1 MGWFNKPP
9 ITPEQTF
16 EHVPLKKRLKYP
28 KWTFARVWGS
38 GEYYLLLDKTKMP
51 FISERAF
58 LSWGKEYIN
67 VSEESISG
75 YMKFKSIGFSVGT
88 ILISQADKTEWYIT
102 GSDVLAPERRRIS
115 DPDFYTVLGFDIDD
129 AYMVSLPE
137 IDFHKK
143 GEDIVGVNL

>member
-1 MGWFNKPP
+1 MGWFKQPP
-9 ITPEQTF
+9 ALPEKVF
-16 EHVPLKKRLKYP
+16 EHVPPKVKLKYP
-28 KWTFARVWGS
+28 MWTFARVKGTD
-38 GEYYLLLDKTKMP
+38 EYFLLLDKTKMP

-58 LSWGKEYIN
+58 LSWGRPYVI
-67 VSEESISG
+67 VSHESIAG
-75 YMKFKSIGFSVGT
+75 YMKYKPIGFAAGT

-102 GSDVLAPERRRIS
+102 GRDVLVPERRRIS
-115 DPDFYTVLGFDIDD
+115 TPDFYTVLGFDLDD